1 MNEKII
7 SLLKGISVDKD
18 YLLRLKE
25 SKKTVQYLESEDFS
39 KMPEKIREMN
49 ENLLK
54 ESKKILEDVS
64 DNFIKFD
71 TDSDGKDVVEYLSD
85 FSELKMIEDNLEDI
99 DCYEKILNLENLTL
113 TENVKKEIEEL
124 FHEKKEKST
133 ETQSSIKDHIKNA
146 IRREFLGEIIPEEKK
161 ESKVIKPVVQEKKII
176 NYVIRKSNKSI
187 NEIKNIVIE
196 FLKKNE
202 AIFDRIIFENK
213 GVSLP
218 ITDRVL
224 DVYFKLGTG
233 YVVNFIS
240 EPDTNH
246 GKFYQN
252 LLKVFNE
259 VKEKIYIEHSIVVVP
274 EEGKGL
280 SYLNSFYQNYI
291 FVREKLDTM
300 LLQYK
305 LQHSLLNENF
315 SVKYLVFEKLSAKY
329 LIYYTGNKDLVE
341 AVEGYF
347 QNQAKLGTM
356 PFQIEYIEYKGD
368 INAAITSRY
377 EKRKN
382 KIDLI
387 DKDNYLKS
395 TNLCGDK
402 FNESILLDM
411 TGVKILIDPSEGY
424 DGEDLDIIVLTDARK
439 VHLDLIPKIMSKN
452 PNAKLFTSDITYK
465 ISRIKWIKVINSAI
479 MEVGDSQAGFT
490 KQDLDAVNERVIR
503 ITPQGKGYNFRGL
516 VNIKFFNA
524 GCVPGASIV
533 EIRDANQN
541 IIYLSNICQTSS
553 GLLQGADIDLS
564 PYKYIFFK
572 SEMDDNDKLLQVPM
586 DQVKE
591 KLQDGKQVFIF
602 TDNIGQQQHVLVDI
616 YSAGVNFPIVSGDA
630 TFGLVNKEINK
641 LLNFGS
647 SWGDYFEDK
656 ELFIKSIQKVE
667 PFIDEYEF
675 YKKFSTDTPTVFLIP
690 FDKAEVDMVVKNKV
704 FTNNL
709 IVIPTSRRDEY
720 NEILGKTTSLMEP
733 EDIQDCKPNEYNYIV
748 RTGFDD
754 ILKITSSSSDL
765 EGFVAVNDTFD
776 GKNDKVIKLKVNEEI
791 KIY

>member
-1 MNEKII
+1 MDQRIKD
-7 SLLKGISVDKD
+7 LVKGIEIDND
-18 YLLRLKE
+18 YLSRIKE
-25 SKKTVQYLESEDFS
+25 STKTVKYLESEDFS

-49 ENLLK
+49 EDLLK
-54 ESKKILEDVS
+54 ESKKNLEDIS
-64 DNFIKFD
+64 DDFIKFD
-71 TDSDGKDVVEYLSD
+71 TDSNGESVVKYLSD
-85 FSELKMIEDNLEDI
+85 YTETNLIEMNLDDI
-99 DCYEKILNLENLTL
+99 ECYERILNSDNIVLTK
-113 TENVKKEIEEL
+113 NVKQDMEEL
-124 FHEKKEKST
+124 SENKKEQHKKSLKDL
-133 ETQSSIKDHIKNA
+133 KDHIKNA
-146 IRREFLGEIIPEEKK
+146 IRKEFFNEIIPEKK
-161 ESKVIKPVVQEKKII
+161 QEVKPVAQKAKPI
-176 NYVIRKSNKSI
+176 NYVIQKSNKSLK
-187 NEIKNIVIE
+187 EIKEIVID

-202 AIFDRIIFENK
+202 AIFDKIIFENK
-213 GVSLP
+213 GVSLS

-259 VKEKIYIEHSIVVVP
+259 VKEKMYLDHSIVVVP
-274 EEGKGL
+274 EEGKSL

-291 FVREKLDTM
+291 FIREKLDTM

-315 SVKYLVFEKLSAKY
+315 SVKYLIFEKLSAKY

-356 PFQIEYIEYKGD
+356 PFQIEYIEYDGD
-368 INAAITSRY
+368 INTAITLRY

-387 DKDNYLKS
+387 DKDNYLKT
-395 TNLCGDK
+395 TNLCDDK
-402 FNESILLDM
+402 FNESVLLDM

-424 DGEDLDIIVLTDARK
+424 DGEDLGIVILTDAK
-439 VHLDLIPKIMSKN
+439 KGNLNLIPKIMSKN

-465 ISRIKWIKVINSAI
+465 ISRIKWIKILNSAI
-479 MEVGDSQAGFT
+479 MGVGDVQAGFT
-490 KQDLDAVNERVIR
+490 KQDIDNVNERVIR
-503 ITPQGKGYNFRGL
+503 ITPEGKGYNFRGL

-533 EIRDANQN
+533 EIRDAGQN
-541 IIYLSNICQTSS
+541 IMYLGNICQESS
-553 GLLQGADIDLS
+553 GLLKGSEVDLS
-564 PYKYIFFK
+564 QYNYIFFK
-572 SEMDDNDKLLQVPM
+572 SEMDDRDKSMPLPM
-586 DQVKE
+586 DQIKE
-591 KLQDGKQVFIF
+591 KLEDGKQVFIF
-602 TDNIGQQQHVLVDI
+602 TDNIGQQQHVLVDL
-616 YSAGVNFPIVSGDA
+616 YSAGINYPIVAGDV

-647 SWGDYFEDK
+647 SWGDHFEDK

-675 YKKFSTDTPTVFLIP
+675 YKKFSTDTPLVFLIP
-690 FDKAEVDMVVKNKV
+690 FDKAEVDMVIKNKV

-709 IVIPTSRRDEY
+709 IVIPTSKSTEY
-720 NEILGKTTSLMEP
+720 NKMLEKTTSLMDV
-733 EDIQDCKPNEYNYIV
+733 EDTKDSKPNEYNYII
-748 RTGFDD
+748 RTEISKILD
-754 ILKITSSSSDL
+754 ITKNSSNLKGL
-765 EGFVAVNDTFD
+765 MAVNESFS
-776 GKNDKVIKLKVNEEI
+776 GKNEKVIKLKVNEEV